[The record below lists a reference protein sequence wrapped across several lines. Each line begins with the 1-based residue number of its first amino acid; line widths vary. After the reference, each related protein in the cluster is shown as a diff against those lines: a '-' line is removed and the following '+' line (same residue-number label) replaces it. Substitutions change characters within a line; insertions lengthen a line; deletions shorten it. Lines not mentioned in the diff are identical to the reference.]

1 MNDQTEITP
10 REPPQT
16 QRSREGVY
24 PLRPAVNVFEDAEG
38 ITLEAD
44 IRGASRLTS
53 HPEEPVIEP

>member
-10 REPPQT
+10 REPSQT